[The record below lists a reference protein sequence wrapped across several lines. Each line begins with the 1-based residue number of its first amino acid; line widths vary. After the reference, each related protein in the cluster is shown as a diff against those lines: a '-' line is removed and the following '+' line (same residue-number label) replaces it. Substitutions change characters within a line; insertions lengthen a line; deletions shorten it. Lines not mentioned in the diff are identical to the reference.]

1 MYVAVDLLGE
11 EGKCEHLSLCPKL
24 TGRDTI
30 ANSDAQESLLW
41 AGPRLCCRRCF

>member
-1 MYVAVDLLGE
+1 MYVAVDVLGG
-11 EGKCEHLSLCPKL
+11 EGKREHLSLCPKL

-30 ANSDAQESLLW
+30 ANTDAQESLLW